1 LGTQVDTNQ
10 WVVELDDVPN
20 LAIVID
26 DLDPAEVD
34 AYVLTVTPTAELN
47 DDILEG
53 TSETIALNIIDEQ
66 DSQQGGIAQEALE
79 APAFD
84 VATVSI
90 IQAGAF
96 EDEIVFGAVSA
107 GAAQAS
113 RDVINDFDVANDKI
127 NISGAQTALSFSNQ
141 DNLALIEDGDDSVI
155 VVYESDN
162 LIEENEVQRIV
173 LFETSL
179 DELDTTNTAGLPPA
193 DILTKL
199 IDDQVLIIS

>member
-1 LGTQVDTNQ
+1 
-10 WVVELDDVPN
+10 
-20 LAIVID
+20 
-26 DLDPAEVD
+26 
-34 AYVLTVTPTAELN
+34 LN

-66 DSQQGGIAQEALE
+66 DSQQGGIAQEALN

-96 EDEIVFGAVSA
+96 EDEIVFGEFSA
-107 GAAQAS
+107 DVTQAS
-113 RDVINDFDVANDKI
+113 RDVINDFDVTNDTI
-127 NISGAQTALSFSNQ
+127 DIRLAQTALTDGQAYTNR

-155 VVYESDN
+155 VVYESDS

-173 LFETSL
+173 LFDTSL

-193 DILTKL
+193 DILTNL